1 VYRSAKIT
9 SYIRIAV
16 QAMKLY
22 DNLAEKDVIK
32 FNVDGALNGS
42 SCILVAWVPGSRGTE
57 FVSVHRD
64 GMIIKHH
71 KIIGNSSDNALLH
84 RSESQSSIRESSVR
98 TIAAVQ
104 GGAVTCSALSPDG
117 SMVAIATDNGVMNIV
132 SISTGEILAG
142 FPSFFGSF
150 ACCSWSPDGAY
161 LAAGGED
168 DLIAVFRMSTKSIV
182 AHCQGHTSWV
192 SSVAIQP
199 RQAKGNGSLNIVSV
213 GQDLSMCTWEIP
225 GIDALETV
233 LYNSSVQY
241 RDMNLIAPT
250 SRTKIHKEPL
260 SHVTFVDENH
270 VVVSGYDGEI
280 KYFARTVPVD

>member
-1 VYRSAKIT
+1 
-9 SYIRIAV
+9 
-16 QAMKLY
+16 MKLH
-22 DNLAEKDVIK
+22 DRLVEKDVIK
-32 FNVDGALNGS
+32 FNMDGALNGS

-98 TIAAVQ
+98 TVAVVQ

-117 SMVAIATDNGVMNIV
+117 SMVATATDNGMMTIIGIP
-132 SISTGEILAG
+132 SGEIAAV

-150 ACCSWSPDGAY
+150 TCCSWSTDGAY

-168 DLIAVFRMSTKSIV
+168 DLIAVYRIESRSIV
-182 AHCQGHTSWV
+182 AHCKGHTSWV
-192 SSVAIQP
+192 SSVAVQP
-199 RQAKGNGSLNIVSV
+199 RQGKDSGALNIVSV

-225 GIDALETV
+225 GIDAIEGTLD
-233 LYNSSVQY
+233 NSSICY
-241 RDMNLIAPT
+241 RDMNLVAPT
-250 SRTKIHKEPL
+250 SRAKIHKEPL
-260 SHVTFVDENH
+260 SHVKFVDENH
-270 VVVSGYDGEI
+270 VVVSGYDGAI
-280 KYFARTVPVD
+280 KYFARTIAVD